1 MQSEKED
8 SRVDKAIEPKKPRTI
23 NKRGQGRDIY
33 NNKARRLLEPTT
45 YSERN
50 FRDLSKT
57 KSKDELYGNG
67 IPLKTKAEI
76 STLRHYF
83 DDEWFDDEFYLR
95 TERLLKSRNDNYKK
109 KGTYYQPMRCPKC
122 RRPFQKTVDARH
134 NSGHVYLNTEVFTN
148 VPLIKK
154 KCHGC

>member
-8 SRVDKAIEPKKPRTI
+8 SWMGKAIKLTKPRTI

-67 IPLKTKAEI
+67 IPNKTKAEI
-76 STLRHYF
+76 KTLKHYF

-95 TERLLKSRNDNYKK
+95 TEKMLKSRNDNYKK

-122 RRPFQKTVDARH
+122 RRPFQKTIDSKS
-134 NSGHVYLNTEVFTN
+134 NSGYVYLNTGVFAN

-154 KCHGC
+154 KCNDC